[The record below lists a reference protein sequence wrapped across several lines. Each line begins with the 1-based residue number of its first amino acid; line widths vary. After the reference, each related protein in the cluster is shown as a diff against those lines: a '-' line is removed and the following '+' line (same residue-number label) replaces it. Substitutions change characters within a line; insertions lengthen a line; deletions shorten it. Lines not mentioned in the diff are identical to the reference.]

1 MRFAVIFPDSAEG
14 QQLGALECDEAARKV
29 ALRLRRLELIH
40 RLEQRAQ
47 QRLLDASCAE
57 HRRGDAV
64 DARVEVVKAD
74 VDGIEGVLRGNL
86 VHEAAA
92 LVVENGHVVAVPAD
106 GPAHVQHDLLP
117 ERQEGAELARDD
129 LGGVE
134 VARVHA
140 DDAVFAKRG
149 VEIDTNFQY
158 TVQKPTMHRA
168 RDISGVLLDQF
179 EKGELDEIYIVY
191 TRMEN
196 SVQSE
201 AEVIKLLPLERSSFN
216 EMTMPLN
223 VHRESI
229 ELYPSAEAVM
239 DSIVPNYVTG
249 MIYGCLV
256 EAYAS
261 EHNAR
266 MMAMKSA
273 TDSAQS
279 LIHDLSILYNRARQ
293 AAITQEITEVCAGA
307 RAQQK

>member
-1 MRFAVIFPDSAEG
+1 MANIREIQSRINSVKDTMKITNAMYMISSSKMTQAKKKLMDTEPYFY
-14 QQLGALECDEAARKV
+14 ALQGEISRI
-29 ALRLRRLELIH
+29 LRHLPELEH
-40 RLEQRAQ
+40 
-47 QRLLDASCAE
+47 SFF
-57 HRRGDAV
+57 
-64 DARVEVVKAD
+64 DAREKIPAGERKIGSIVVTADKGLAGAYNHNVVKLEEE
-74 VDGIEGVLRGNL
+74 ILSRPGVHKLF
-86 VHEAAA
+86 
-92 LVVENGHVVAVPAD
+92 VVG
-106 GPAHVQHDLLP
+106 
-117 ERQEGAELARDD
+117 ELGR
-129 LGGVE
+129 
-134 VARVHA
+134 HY
-140 DDAVFAKRG
+140 FAKRG

-168 RDISGVLLDQF
+168 RDIAGTLLEQF
-179 EKGELDEIYIVY
+179 RAGDLDEIYIVY

-201 AEVIKLLPLERSSFN
+201 AEVMKLLPLERSSFN
-216 EMTMPLN
+216 EMKMPLN
-223 VHRESI
+223 VYREEI
-229 ELYPSAEAVM
+229 DLYPSAEAVM

-256 EAYAS
+256 QAYAS

-273 TDSAQS
+273 TDRAQS

>member
-1 MRFAVIFPDSAEG
+1 MANIREIQSRINSVRDTIKITNAMYMISSSKMTHAKKKLAETEPYFY
-14 QQLGALECDEAARKV
+14 ALQGEISRI
-29 ALRLRRLELIH
+29 LRHLPEL
-40 RLEQRAQ
+40 
-47 QRLLDASCAE
+47 E
-57 HRRGDAV
+57 HRFFDNRASIPEEERKIASIVITADKGLAGAYNHNIEKLEEEILKKPGV
-64 DARVEVVKAD
+64 HKLFVV
-74 VDGIEGVLRGNL
+74 G
-86 VHEAAA
+86 
-92 LVVENGHVVAVPAD
+92 
-106 GPAHVQHDLLP
+106 
-117 ERQEGAELARDD
+117 ELGR
-129 LGGVE
+129 
-134 VARVHA
+134 HY
-140 DDAVFAKRG
+140 FAKRG

-179 EKGELDEIYIVY
+179 NSGELDEIYIVY

-201 AEVIKLLPLERSSFN
+201 AEIVKLLPLERSSFN
-216 EMTMPLN
+216 EMKMPLN
-223 VHRESI
+223 MYREAI
-229 ELYPSAEAVM
+229 DLYPSVDAVM
-239 DSIVPNYVTG
+239 NSIVPNYVTG

-266 MMAMKSA
+266 MMAMKAA

-293 AAITQEITEVCAGA
+293 AAITQEITEVCSGA